1 MIGYAEDRSTLRV
14 HNCNDQLGWN
24 LPLPDGKG
32 TTNRPSA
39 RPNPLSINLPGAR
52 RGRASSRD
60 VVPRVP
66 LQEIVPGLVRE
77 GQFSVGSPIFRR
89 PYVPSRQSAPVP
101 PTSEHHKYRSDWAA
115 NNMTG
120 ISSASSLHSALTAA
134 GIAEKISV
142 VCKSLGQVSSP
153 SARLA
158 GAPNLPRQ

>member
-32 TTNRPSA
+32 ATNRPSA

-77 GQFSVGSPIFRR
+77 
-89 PYVPSRQSAPVP
+89 
-101 PTSEHHKYRSDWAA
+101 
-115 NNMTG
+115 
-120 ISSASSLHSALTAA
+120 SL
-134 GIAEKISV
+134 
-142 VCKSLGQVSSP
+142 C

-158 GAPNLPRQ
+158 KSNEALPAAPECCRYRNRNVGIQFSANRFFALR